1 MKKNLLFLFMA
12 VFFTACQD
20 SSKLVISD
28 LQCEYLD
35 APLAIDNTTP
45 HFGWKMT
52 GGQKGTSSSAYQLLV
67 ATELDKLNEEE
78 ADLWNSGKV
87 SSDTSIGISY
97 GGKALT
103 SRTQAYW
110 KGRDPGF
117 PKRSPDGCGCFRHRS
132 DSSPECYEQMQSSA

>member
-1 MKKNLLFLFMA
+1 MKKKMIHMIVLAMACLFA
-12 VFFTACQD
+12 SCQD

-28 LQCEYLD
+28 LQCEYLN

-52 GGQKGTSSSAYQLLV
+52 GAQNGISSSAYQVLV

-87 SSDTSIGISY
+87 SSDTSIGIAY
-97 GGKALT
+97 GGKA
-103 SRTQAYW
+103 QI
-110 KGRDPGF
+110 GRASC
-117 PKRSPDGCGCFRHRS
+117 RERV
-132 DSSPECYEQMQSSA
+132 

>member
-1 MKKNLLFLFMA
+1 MKKNMIHMIVLAMA
-12 VFFTACQD
+12 CFFASCQD

-28 LQCEYLD
+28 LQCEYLN

-52 GGQKGTSSSAYQLLV
+52 CGQNGISSSAYQILV

-87 SSDTSIGISY
+87 SSDTSLGIVY

-110 KGRDPGF
+110 KVRVWNQADVPSEWSKPSSFGIGM
-117 PKRSPDGCGCFRHRS
+117 FR
-132 DSSPECYEQMQSSA
+132 

>member
-1 MKKNLLFLFMA
+1 MRKTIFWVYTLLACL
-12 VFFTACQD
+12 FTACQD

-52 GGQKGTSSSAYQLLV
+52 CGQNGTSSLAYQLLV

-87 SSDTSIGISY
+87 SSDTSIGIAY

-110 KGRDPGF
+110 KVRVWNQNDEVSEWSEPTSFGIGML
-117 PKRSPDGCGCFRHRS
+117 S
-132 DSSPECYEQMQSSA
+132 